1 MKKSL
6 VAALGV
12 CALFSGS
19 TMAADGEAVY
29 NKVCVACHASG
40 AAGAPKMGDGAA
52 WEPRIAKGMDA
63 LYQSANTGVPGTA
76 MMPKGNCLDC
86 SGEDLQ
92 AAVDFMVGN
101 SKQ

>member
-12 CALFSGS
+12 FAMFSG
-19 TMAADGEAVY
+19 TAMAADGQAVY
-29 NKVCVACHASG
+29 NKACLACHASG
-40 AAGAPKMGDGAA
+40 AAGAPKMGDSAA

-63 LYQSANTGVPGTA
+63 LYESANTGVPGTA
-76 MMPKGNCLDC
+76 MMPKGNCPDC
-86 SGEDLQ
+86 SEEDLQ

-101 SKQ
+101 SK